1 MGGKQRSSLFLFGG
15 KTWYHNKGLFWLL
28 GPLLCTPW
36 TDTANI
42 NLLNRKYINIYCV
55 IPMHTQDLAQD
66 HIDQSTLEKVLFLTK
81 LGFNYTL
88 DCSYFYFVC
97 SMCNAVYTKTKYIN
111 CNLLKGYLSVWIT
124 GLYNIENISL
134 ELFRE
139 KTFQFQSNS
148 GTIEKNRDSNFSHW
162 IENNKLHFDS
172 V

>member
-1 MGGKQRSSLFLFGG
+1 MEGKQTSSLFLFGG

-55 IPMHTQDLAQD
+55 IPMHKNILSRIILIKVRWKKFSFWQNWGSIIPL
-66 HIDQSTLEKVLFLTK
+66 IVLIFTL
-81 LGFNYTL
+81 YA
-88 DCSYFYFVC
+88 VC
-97 SMCNAVYTKTKYIN
+97 VMQYIQKQNIN

-139 KTFQFQSNS
+139 KTFQFQYNS